1 MSTKKNDM
9 DLILSYMKNNN
20 IELTIDNNPTQEKI
34 DRIMESIKRKPQVI
48 RETIDNYTRKLN
60 NANCL

>member
-9 DLILSYMKNNN
+9 DLILHYMKNNN

-34 DRIMESIKRKPQVI
+34 NRILDSIKAKPQLI
-48 RETIDNYTRKLN
+48 QKTIDNYKTISD
-60 NANCL
+60 NAVC

>member
-34 DRIMESIKRKPQVI
+34 DRILNAIKEKPQVFK
-48 RETIDNYTRKLN
+48 ETIDNYNRKVS

>member
-9 DLILSYMKNNN
+9 DLILHYMKNNN

>member
-9 DLILSYMKNNN
+9 DLILTYMKNNN

-34 DRIMESIKRKPQVI
+34 DRILNSIRKKPQVFK
-48 RETIDNYTRKLN
+48 ETIDNYNRKLN